1 MNVRRAITAGS
12 AALISALALVLV
24 NGPQASA
31 SFDQCQDG
39 KFCIWADPNYTG
51 TIGQSQSSQGN
62 LTNMDNRTTS
72 FWNRTG
78 KTVVFFNYAN
88 YYSTFSGLG
97 NWGNT
102 YPYCVTVL
110 PGASHYDLKSVDPL
124 FNDTMSSFYIGGTC
138 VDSPSIHT
146 FQ

>member
-1 MNVRRAITAGS
+1 MRLRKVLAGS
-12 AALISALALVLV
+12 AALVGFLALTVT
-24 NGPQASA
+24 NSPQASA
-31 SFDQCQDG
+31 SSADCSDG
-39 KFCIWADPNYTG
+39 KFCIWADPNYSG
-51 TIGQSQSSQGN
+51 TFGQSQNSQAN
-62 LTNMDNRTTS
+62 LNGMDNRTTS

-78 KTVVFFNYAN
+78 KTVVFFNSAN
-88 YYSTFSGLG
+88 YYSAVSGAG
-97 NWGNT
+97 NWGNA

-138 VDSPSIHT
+138 VDSPSIYT